1 MLDIF
6 LFIHMVIAVLLIV
19 VILMQKTGSDGLSGI
34 GGGNNMGVI
43 SHRTAANFL
52 NKMTIVLAAMFMA
65 NALLLANL
73 STRKADDID
82 KKFEQQIEKAATQ
95 DEAAVVPVK

>member
-6 LFIHMVIAVLLIV
+6 LFIHMVIAVLLIA

-34 GGGNNMGVI
+34 GGGNNMGIV

-52 NKMTIVLAAMFMA
+52 NKMTIVLAAIFMA

-73 STRKADDID
+73 STRRNNNID
-82 KKFEQQIEKAATQ
+82 KKFEQQLDKATLQ
-95 DEAAVVPVK
+95 DEAAVIPVK